1 MNFLGHLYFS
11 NNDHELMYANL
22 FGDHIK
28 GSQLDKFP
36 SSVKKG
42 ILLHRKIDYFID
54 HHPAVIGLLHM
65 LYHELP
71 KVAGIAVDLYFD
83 HLLAVNWNKYHTK
96 DLDEFLVEFYTYV
109 PNNWNHYSKDFQI
122 LIGNMRKFRCM
133 NYYAKFEG
141 LEKDSEG
148 VSSRI
153 SFDNTLKDAPA
164 IFLKHRTEIESS
176 FSAFMKDA
184 IPMFEKLNL
193 EKD

>member
-36 SSVKKG
+36 SS
-42 ILLHRKIDYFID
+42 
-54 HHPAVIGLLHM
+54 
-65 LYHELP
+65 
-71 KVAGIAVDLYFD
+71 
-83 HLLAVNWNKYHTK
+83 LAVNWNKYHTK

-122 LIGNMRKFRCM
+122 LIGNMRKYRWM

-141 LEKDSEG
+141 LEKASEG

-153 SFDNTLKDAPA
+153 SFENKLKDAPA